1 MSRKQLKTSSR
12 IFLLLTLLVIATT
25 LALLF
30 LMLLDNDLNMK
41 EKQQTAVTFGKY
53 SNNIFQFCSSCFGK
67 FKVNY

>member
-41 EKQQTAVTFGKY
+41 EMQQTAVIFGKY
-53 SNNIFQFCSSCFGK
+53 SN
-67 FKVNY
+67 